1 MSPDWQGCM
10 RLEMIIPGWEWVAL
24 WSPASLFRIKLGFSP
39 CVRFPTL
46 LHPTI
51 CCMSPRG
58 SREDTT
64 HPASDVSKCCWG
76 RKPALFSRNVKGP
89 EGMKGQWRSEW
100 RRREKGAG
108 EAGVKREGQW
118 RGGGGH
124 MKVEGEERP
133 DQVRSLSLGSSC
145 QGTSVL
151 TGPRMGHCPRL
162 SQPFHLLMSVFHK
175 GFV

>member
-10 RLEMIIPGWEWVAL
+10 RLDVIIPGWEWVAL

-51 CCMSPRG
+51 CSKSPRG
-58 SREDTT
+58 SRGGTA

-100 RRREKGAG
+100 RGREKGAG
-108 EAGVKREGQW
+108 EAGVKREGQGGTW
-118 RGGGGH
+118 RWKERRDQTKWGAWVWEAAVRGH
-124 MKVEGEERP
+124 PCWQALGWATVHDCP
-133 DQVRSLSLGSSC
+133 SLFISLCLSSTKALC
-145 QGTSVL
+145 
-151 TGPRMGHCPRL
+151 RI
-162 SQPFHLLMSVFHK
+162 
-175 GFV
+175 

>member
-10 RLEMIIPGWEWVAL
+10 RLDVIIPGWEWVAL

-51 CCMSPRG
+51 CSKSPRG
-58 SREDTT
+58 SRGGHCPPCVWCKQMLLGKE
-64 HPASDVSKCCWG
+64 ASSFQQECERSRGNERSMEEWMEGERERSWG
-76 RKPALFSRNVKGP
+76 G
-89 EGMKGQWRSEW
+89 RSE
-100 RRREKGAG
+100 KGGA
-108 EAGVKREGQW
+108 
-118 RGGGGH
+118 GGH

-162 SQPFHLLMSVFHK
+162 SQPVHLLMSVFHK